1 MIIII
6 VMVNTN
12 QYVID

>member
-6 VMVNTN
+6 VMVNTK